1 MKTKLVIG
9 LCVVLLV
16 FGAGC
21 DLLSLVSG
29 GKSAVTVS
37 QLWSDVPPLPG
48 ATKESIDIP
57 APIKIAISAMLGGQM
72 EFIVYT
78 TSQTPQEVRDFY
90 TVESMEAA
98 GWDADSQGCPAPQG
112 TSGKSDSS
120 GMENMCV
127 FMKKEGGKDVGL
139 IIIVAQDDKTKKVT
153 LFYVRVVSQPTPEK
167 GTPATK

>member
-1 MKTKLVIG
+1 MKAKLVIG

-21 DLLSLVSG
+21 DLFSLVTG

-37 QLWSDVPPLPG
+37 ELWSDVPPLSG

-78 TSQTPQEVRDFY
+78 TPQTPQEVRDFY
-90 TVESMEAA
+90 TVESMQAA
-98 GWDADSQGCPAPQG
+98 GWSPDSPGCAGAKGTPS
-112 TSGKSDSS
+112 TSGA
-120 GMENMCV
+120 ENMCI
-127 FMKKEGGKDVGL
+127 FEKKEGGKDVGL
-139 IIIVAQDDKTKKVT
+139 VIIIAQDDKTKKTT
-153 LFYVRVVSQPTPEK
+153 LFYVRVVGQPTPEK